1 MPFLPTSRLTFH
13 YRAQGQPDGLPLLL
27 VHGSYATG
35 RWWEPLLALLP
46 EEIHAVAPD
55 LRGCGQSDKPADG
68 YTIEDQAED
77 LWALMQGLGWRDF
90 DLVAHSTGG
99 AIAMELAL
107 THPGSLRSLTLVDS
121 VPVEG
126 VFTPLDTLIV
136 LEQMRSDRALLRQ
149 AIQVLMPTL
158 DLTVAENA
166 DLLQQLV
173 DDAAQMAPP
182 AFTALAESLSQ
193 WNRFADARQ
202 LTLPTL
208 VVWGDQDEIVSREAT
223 TRTLIAIPGATNL
236 EILQGVGHS
245 PQIEAPLTLA
255 EKIIEFIAED
265 FAEYGQVRATA
276 LGEQPVDQ

>member
-1 MPFLPTSRLTFH
+1 MPFLPTPRLTFY
-13 YRAQGQPDGLPLLL
+13 YRTQGQPDGLPLLL
-27 VHGSYATG
+27 VHGSYATS
-35 RWWEPLLALLP
+35 RWWEPMLALLP
-46 EEIHAVAPD
+46 EEIQAIAPD

-77 LWALMQGLGWRDF
+77 LWALIQGLGWREV
-90 DLVAHSTGG
+90 DLVAHSSGG

-107 THPGSLRSLTLVDS
+107 THPGSLRSLSLINS

-126 VFTPLDTLIV
+126 VFTPLDTLMV
-136 LEQMRSDRALLRQ
+136 LEQMRTDRSLLHQ
-149 AIQVLMPTL
+149 AIRLLMPTL

-166 DLLQQLV
+166 AFLEQLV

-182 AFTALAESLSQ
+182 AFTALTESLSR

-208 VVWGDQDEIVSREAT
+208 VVWGDQDAIVSREAT
-223 TRTLIAIPGATNL
+223 TRTLIAIPGASNL
-236 EILQGVGHS
+236 EILRGMGHS

-255 EKIIEFIAED
+255 EKLIEFIAED
-265 FAEYGQVRATA
+265 FAEYGQVRSTA
-276 LGEQPVDQ
+276 LSEPPTGR